1 MSRKKIVAGN
11 WKMNNGLQETKL
23 LINELKTEVNHCECD
38 VMIAPSFVCLQTAI
52 DLLTNND
59 IEVVSQNV
67 HHEENGAYT
76 GEVSAKMLSSI
87 GIKTTIIG
95 HSERREYF
103 NETHD
108 MLKHKVDTSL
118 EKSMKIIFCFGEQLK
133 DRKTNNHSTIISN
146 QISESL
152 FHLNSSDWDNIILAY
167 EPVWAIG
174 TGETAS
180 SEQIQEMHSFIR
192 NFIAQKYSAELAQN
206 VSILYGGSVKPS
218 NAKEIFSMEDVD
230 GGLIGGASLNSKDFF
245 SIVNS
250 FNV

>member
-1 MSRKKIVAGN
+1 MTRKKIVAGN
-11 WKMNNGLQETKL
+11 WKMNNGLQETEL
-23 LINELKTEVNHCECD
+23 LINELAKETNHSGCE
-38 VMIAPSFVCLQTAI
+38 VMIAPSFVSLKTSI
-52 DLLTNND
+52 DYLKNKA

-67 HHEENGAYT
+67 HQKNNGAYT
-76 GEVSAKMLSSI
+76 GEISAKMLSSI

-103 NETHD
+103 NETHEI
-108 MLKHKVDTSL
+108 LKNKVDTSL
-118 EKSMKIIFCFGEQLK
+118 ENSINIIFCFGEELK
-133 DRKTNNHSTIISN
+133 DRKNNNHFRIISN

-152 FHLNSSDWDNIILAY
+152 FHLSSSEWDNIILAY

-180 SEQIQEMHSFIR
+180 SDQVQEMHSFIR
-192 NFIAQKYSAELAQN
+192 NFIAQKYSTELAQKT
-206 VSILYGGSVKPS
+206 SILYGGRVKPN

-250 FNV
+250 F

>member
-1 MSRKKIVAGN
+1 MTRKKIVAGN
-11 WKMNNGLQETKL
+11 WKMNNGLQETEL
-23 LINELKTEVNHCECD
+23 LINELVKETNHSGCE
-38 VMIAPSFVCLQTAI
+38 VMIAPSFVSLKTSI
-52 DLLTNND
+52 DYLKNKD

-67 HHEENGAYT
+67 HQKNNGAYT
-76 GEVSAKMLSSI
+76 GEISAKMLSSI

-103 NETHD
+103 NETHEI
-108 MLKHKVDTSL
+108 LKNKVDTSL
-118 EKSMKIIFCFGEQLK
+118 ENSINIIFCFGEELK
-133 DRKTNNHSTIISN
+133 DRKNNNHFRIISN

-152 FHLNSSDWDNIILAY
+152 FHLSSSEWDNIILAY

-180 SEQIQEMHSFIR
+180 SDQVQEMHSFIR
-192 NFIAQKYSAELAQN
+192 NFIAQKYSTELAQKI
-206 VSILYGGSVKPS
+206 SILYGGSVKPN

-230 GGLIGGASLNSKDFF
+230 GGLIGGASLNSEDFF

-250 FNV
+250 F

>member
-1 MSRKKIVAGN
+1 
-11 WKMNNGLQETKL
+11 MNNDLQETEL
-23 LINELKTEVNHCECD
+23 LINELVKETNHSGCEI
-38 VMIAPSFVCLQTAI
+38 MIAPSFVSLKTST
-52 DLLTNND
+52 DFLKDKD
-59 IEVVSQNV
+59 IEVISQNV
-67 HHEENGAYT
+67 HQNNDGAYT
-76 GEVSAKMLSSI
+76 GEISAKMLSSI

-103 NETHD
+103 SETHEI
-108 MLKHKVDTSL
+108 LKNKVDTSI
-118 EKSMKIIFCFGEQLK
+118 ENSIKIIFCFGEELK
-133 DRKTNNHSTIISN
+133 DRKTNNHFNIISN

-152 FHLNSSDWDNIILAY
+152 FHLSSSEWDNIILAY

-180 SEQIQEMHSFIR
+180 SDQVQEMHSFIR
-192 NFIAQKYSAELAQN
+192 SFIAQKYSTELAQK
-206 VSILYGGSVKPS
+206 VSILYGGSVKPN

-250 FNV
+250 F

>member
-23 LINELKTEVNHCECD
+23 LINELLRETNHSGCE
-38 VMIAPSFVCLQTAI
+38 VMIAPSFVSLKTAI
-52 DLLTNND
+52 DSLINKN

-67 HHEENGAYT
+67 HQNINGAYT

-108 MLKHKVDTSL
+108 LLKHKVDTSL
-118 EKSMKIIFCFGEQLK
+118 ENSMRIIFCFGEQLK
-133 DRKTNNHSTIISN
+133 DRKTDNHFNIISN

-180 SEQIQEMHSFIR
+180 SDQVQEMHSFIR
-192 NFIAQKYSAELAQN
+192 NFISQKYSTELAQK
-206 VSILYGGSVKPS
+206 VSILYGGSVKPN

-230 GGLIGGASLNSKDFF
+230 GGLIGGASLNSTDFF

-250 FNV
+250 F

>member
-1 MSRKKIVAGN
+1 MTRKKIVAGN
-11 WKMNNGLQETKL
+11 WKMNNGLQETEY
-23 LINELKTEVNHCECD
+23 LINELVKETNQSGCE
-38 VMIAPSFVCLQTAI
+38 VMIAPSFVSLKTSI
-52 DLLTNND
+52 DYLKNKD

-67 HHEENGAYT
+67 HQKNNGAYT
-76 GEVSAKMLSSI
+76 GEISAKMLSSI

-103 NETHD
+103 NETHEI
-108 MLKHKVDTSL
+108 LKNKVDTSL
-118 EKSMKIIFCFGEQLK
+118 ENSINIIFCFGEELK
-133 DRKTNNHSTIISN
+133 DRKNNNHFRIISN

-152 FHLNSSDWDNIILAY
+152 FHLSSSEWDNIILAY
-167 EPVWAIG
+167 DPVWAIG

-180 SEQIQEMHSFIR
+180 SDQVQEMHSFIR
-192 NFIAQKYSAELAQN
+192 NFIAQKYSTELAQKI
-206 VSILYGGSVKPS
+206 SILYGGSVKPN

-250 FNV
+250 F

>member
-1 MSRKKIVAGN
+1 MTRKKIVAGN
-11 WKMNNGLQETKL
+11 WKMNNGLQETEL
-23 LINELKTEVNHCECD
+23 LINELVKETNHSGCE
-38 VMIAPSFVCLQTAI
+38 VMIAPSFVSLKTSI
-52 DLLTNND
+52 DYLKNKA

-67 HHEENGAYT
+67 HQKNNGAYT
-76 GEVSAKMLSSI
+76 GEISAKMLSSI

-103 NETHD
+103 NETHEI
-108 MLKHKVDTSL
+108 LKNKVDTSL
-118 EKSMKIIFCFGEQLK
+118 ENSINIIFCFGEELK
-133 DRKTNNHSTIISN
+133 DRKNNNHFRIISN

-152 FHLNSSDWDNIILAY
+152 FHLSSSEWDNIILAY

-180 SEQIQEMHSFIR
+180 SDQVQEMHSFIR
-192 NFIAQKYSAELAQN
+192 NFIAQKYSTELAQKI
-206 VSILYGGSVKPS
+206 SILYGGSVKPN

-250 FNV
+250 F

>member
-1 MSRKKIVAGN
+1 
-11 WKMNNGLQETKL
+11 MNNDLQETEL
-23 LINELKTEVNHCECD
+23 LINELVKETNHSGCEI
-38 VMIAPSFVCLQTAI
+38 MIAPSFVSLKTST
-52 DLLTNND
+52 DFLKDKD
-59 IEVVSQNV
+59 IEVISQNV
-67 HHEENGAYT
+67 HQNNDGAYT
-76 GEVSAKMLSSI
+76 GEISAKMLSSI

-103 NETHD
+103 SETHEI
-108 MLKHKVDTSL
+108 LKSKVDTSI
-118 EKSMKIIFCFGEQLK
+118 ENSIKIIFCFGEELK
-133 DRKTNNHSTIISN
+133 DRKTNNHFNIISN

-152 FHLNSSDWDNIILAY
+152 FHLSSFDWDNIILAY

-180 SEQIQEMHSFIR
+180 SDQVQEMHSFIR
-192 NFIAQKYSAELAQN
+192 SFIAQKYSTELAQK
-206 VSILYGGSVKPS
+206 VSILYGGSVKPN

-250 FNV
+250 F

>member
-67 HHEENGAYT
+67 HQEKNGAYT

-87 GIKTTIIG
+87 GVKTTIIG

-103 NETHD
+103 NETHE

-118 EKSMKIIFCFGEQLK
+118 ENSMKIIFCFGEQLK

-180 SEQIQEMHSFIR
+180 SDQVQEMHSFIR

-218 NAKEIFSMEDVD
+218 NAKEIFSMDDVD

-250 FNV
+250 F

>member
-1 MSRKKIVAGN
+1 MTRKKIVAGN
-11 WKMNNGLQETKL
+11 WKMNNGLQETEL
-23 LINELKTEVNHCECD
+23 LINELVKETNHSGCE
-38 VMIAPSFVCLQTAI
+38 VMIAPSFVSLKTSI
-52 DLLTNND
+52 DYLKNKD

-67 HHEENGAYT
+67 HQKNNGAYT
-76 GEVSAKMLSSI
+76 GEISAKMLSSI

-103 NETHD
+103 NETHEI
-108 MLKHKVDTSL
+108 LKNKVDTSL
-118 EKSMKIIFCFGEQLK
+118 ENSINIIFCFGEELK
-133 DRKTNNHSTIISN
+133 DRKNNNHFSIISN

-152 FHLNSSDWDNIILAY
+152 FHLSSSEWDNIILAY

-180 SEQIQEMHSFIR
+180 SDQVQEMHSFIR
-192 NFIAQKYSAELAQN
+192 NFIAQKYSTELAQKI
-206 VSILYGGSVKPS
+206 SILYGGSVKPN

-250 FNV
+250 F

>member
-1 MSRKKIVAGN
+1 MTRKKIVAGN
-11 WKMNNGLQETKL
+11 WKMNNGLQETEF
-23 LINELKTEVNHCECD
+23 LINELVKETNHSGCE
-38 VMIAPSFVCLQTAI
+38 VMIAPSFVSLKNSI
-52 DLLTNND
+52 DYLKDKD

-67 HHEENGAYT
+67 HQNNDGAYT

-103 NETHD
+103 NETHEI
-108 MLKHKVDTSL
+108 LKNKVDTSL
-118 EKSMKIIFCFGEQLK
+118 NNSIKIIFCFGEELK
-133 DRKTNNHSTIISN
+133 NREANNHFTIISN

-152 FHLNSSDWDNIILAY
+152 FHLSSSDWDNIILAY

-180 SEQIQEMHSFIR
+180 SDQVQEMHSFIR
-192 NFIAQKYSAELAQN
+192 NFIAQKYSTELAQKI
-206 VSILYGGSVKPS
+206 SILYGGSVKPN

-250 FNV
+250 F

>member
-1 MSRKKIVAGN
+1 MTRKKIVAGN
-11 WKMNNGLQETKL
+11 WKMNNGLQETEL
-23 LINELKTEVNHCECD
+23 LINELAKETNHSGCE
-38 VMIAPSFVCLQTAI
+38 VMIAPSFVSLKTSI
-52 DLLTNND
+52 DYLKNKA

-67 HHEENGAYT
+67 HQKNNGAYT
-76 GEVSAKMLSSI
+76 GEISAKMLSSI

-95 HSERREYF
+95 HSERREYY
-103 NETHD
+103 NETHEI
-108 MLKHKVDTSL
+108 LKNKVDTSL
-118 EKSMKIIFCFGEQLK
+118 ENSINIIFCFGEELK
-133 DRKTNNHSTIISN
+133 DRKNNNHFRIISN

-152 FHLNSSDWDNIILAY
+152 FHLSSSEWDNIILAY

-180 SEQIQEMHSFIR
+180 SDQVQEMHSFIR
-192 NFIAQKYSAELAQN
+192 NFIAQKYSTELAQKT
-206 VSILYGGSVKPS
+206 SILYGGSVKPN

-250 FNV
+250 F

>member
-1 MSRKKIVAGN
+1 MTRKKIVAGN
-11 WKMNNGLQETKL
+11 WKMNNDLQETEF
-23 LINELKTEVNHCECD
+23 LINELVKETNHSGCEI
-38 VMIAPSFVCLQTAI
+38 MIAPSFVSLKTST
-52 DLLTNND
+52 DFLKDKD
-59 IEVVSQNV
+59 IEVISQNV
-67 HHEENGAYT
+67 HQNNDGAYT
-76 GEVSAKMLSSI
+76 GEISAKMLSSI

-103 NETHD
+103 SETHEI
-108 MLKHKVDTSL
+108 LKSKVDTSI
-118 EKSMKIIFCFGEQLK
+118 ENSIKIIFCFGEELK
-133 DRKTNNHSTIISN
+133 DRKTNNHFNIISN

-152 FHLNSSDWDNIILAY
+152 FHLRSLDWDNIILAY

-180 SEQIQEMHSFIR
+180 SDQVQEMHSFIR
-192 NFIAQKYSAELAQN
+192 SFIAQKYSTELAQKI
-206 VSILYGGSVKPS
+206 SILYGGSVKPN

-250 FNV
+250 F

>member
-1 MSRKKIVAGN
+1 MTRKKIVAGN
-11 WKMNNGLQETKL
+11 WKMNNDLQETEL
-23 LINELKTEVNHCECD
+23 LINELVKETNHSGCEI
-38 VMIAPSFVCLQTAI
+38 MIAPSFVSLKTST
-52 DLLTNND
+52 DFLKDKD
-59 IEVVSQNV
+59 IEVISQNV
-67 HHEENGAYT
+67 HQNNDGAYT
-76 GEVSAKMLSSI
+76 GEISAKMLSSI

-103 NETHD
+103 SETHEI
-108 MLKHKVDTSL
+108 LKSKVDTSI
-118 EKSMKIIFCFGEQLK
+118 ENSIKIIFFFGEELK
-133 DRKTNNHSTIISN
+133 DRKTNNHFNIISN

-152 FHLNSSDWDNIILAY
+152 FHLSSLDWDNIILAY

-180 SEQIQEMHSFIR
+180 SDQVQEMHSFIR
-192 NFIAQKYSAELAQN
+192 SFIAQKYSTELAQKI
-206 VSILYGGSVKPS
+206 SILYGGSVKPN

-250 FNV
+250 F

>member
-1 MSRKKIVAGN
+1 MTRKKIVAGN
-11 WKMNNGLQETKL
+11 WKMNNGLQETEL
-23 LINELKTEVNHCECD
+23 LINELVKETNHSGCE
-38 VMIAPSFVCLQTAI
+38 VMIAPSFVSLKTSI
-52 DLLTNND
+52 DYLKNKD

-67 HHEENGAYT
+67 HQKNNGAYT
-76 GEVSAKMLSSI
+76 GEISAKMLSSI
-87 GIKTTIIG
+87 GINTTIIG

-103 NETHD
+103 SETHEI
-108 MLKHKVDTSL
+108 LKNKVDTSL
-118 EKSMKIIFCFGEQLK
+118 ENSINIIFCFGEELK
-133 DRKTNNHSTIISN
+133 DRKNNNHFRIISN

-152 FHLNSSDWDNIILAY
+152 FHLSSSEWDNIILAY

-180 SEQIQEMHSFIR
+180 SDQVQEMHSFIR
-192 NFIAQKYSAELAQN
+192 NFIAQKYSTELAQKI
-206 VSILYGGSVKPS
+206 SILYGGSVKPN

-250 FNV
+250 F

>member
-1 MSRKKIVAGN
+1 VS
-11 WKMNNGLQETKL
+11 
-23 LINELKTEVNHCECD
+23 LKT
-38 VMIAPSFVCLQTAI
+38 SI
-52 DLLTNND
+52 DYLKDKD

-67 HHEENGAYT
+67 HQKNDGAYT
-76 GEVSAKMLSSI
+76 GEISAKMLSSI

-103 NETHD
+103 NETHEI
-108 MLKHKVDTSL
+108 LKNKVDTSL
-118 EKSMKIIFCFGEQLK
+118 ENSINIIFCFGEELK
-133 DRKTNNHSTIISN
+133 DRKNNNHFRIISN

-152 FHLNSSDWDNIILAY
+152 FHLSSSEWDNIILAY

-180 SEQIQEMHSFIR
+180 SDQVQEMHSFIR
-192 NFIAQKYSAELAQN
+192 NFIAQKYSTELAQKI
-206 VSILYGGSVKPS
+206 SILYGGSVKPN

-250 FNV
+250 F

>member
-23 LINELKTEVNHCECD
+23 LINELLRETNHSECE
-38 VMIAPSFVCLQTAI
+38 VMIAPSFVSLKTAI
-52 DLLTNND
+52 DSLIDKN

-67 HHEENGAYT
+67 HQNINGAYT

-108 MLKHKVDTSL
+108 LLKHKVDTSL
-118 EKSMKIIFCFGEQLK
+118 ENSMRIIFCFGEQLK
-133 DRKTNNHSTIISN
+133 DRKTDNHFNIISN

-180 SEQIQEMHSFIR
+180 SDQVQEMHSFIR
-192 NFIAQKYSAELAQN
+192 NFISQKYSTELAQK
-206 VSILYGGSVKPS
+206 VSILYGGSVKPN

-230 GGLIGGASLNSKDFF
+230 GGLIGGASLNSTDFF
-245 SIVNS
+245 LIVNS
-250 FNV
+250 F

>member
-1 MSRKKIVAGN
+1 MTRKKIVAGN
-11 WKMNNGLQETKL
+11 WKMNNDLQETEL
-23 LINELKTEVNHCECD
+23 LINELVKETNHSGCEI
-38 VMIAPSFVCLQTAI
+38 MIAPSFVSLKTST
-52 DLLTNND
+52 DFLKDKD
-59 IEVVSQNV
+59 IEVISQNV
-67 HHEENGAYT
+67 HQNNDGAYT
-76 GEVSAKMLSSI
+76 GEISAKMLSSI

-103 NETHD
+103 SETHQI
-108 MLKHKVDTSL
+108 LKNKVDSSL
-118 EKSMKIIFCFGEQLK
+118 ENSIKIIFCFGEELK
-133 DRKTNNHSTIISN
+133 DRKNNNHFNIISN

-152 FHLNSSDWDNIILAY
+152 FHLSSFDWDNIILAY

-180 SEQIQEMHSFIR
+180 SDQVQEMHSFIR
-192 NFIAQKYSAELAQN
+192 SFIAQKYSTELAQKI
-206 VSILYGGSVKPS
+206 SILYGGSVKPN

-250 FNV
+250 F

>member
-1 MSRKKIVAGN
+1 MTRKKIVAGN
-11 WKMNNGLQETKL
+11 WKMNNGLQETEI
-23 LINELKTEVNHCECD
+23 LINELLAETNHSGCEVM
-38 VMIAPSFVCLQTAI
+38 VAPSFVSLKTAI
-52 DLLTNND
+52 DSLNDND

-67 HHEENGAYT
+67 HQSNDGAYT

-103 NETHD
+103 SETHQI
-108 MLKHKVDTSL
+108 LKNKVDTSL
-118 EKSMKIIFCFGEQLK
+118 ENSIKIIFCFGEELK
-133 DRKTNNHSTIISN
+133 DRKNNNHFNIISN
-146 QISESL
+146 QISKSL
-152 FHLNSSDWDNIILAY
+152 FHLSSSDWDNIILAY

-180 SEQIQEMHSFIR
+180 SDQVQEMHSFIR
-192 NFIAQKYSAELAQN
+192 GFISQKYSIELAQKT
-206 VSILYGGSVKPS
+206 SILYGGSVKPN

-250 FNV
+250 F

>member
-67 HHEENGAYT
+67 HQEKNGAYT

-87 GIKTTIIG
+87 GVKTTIIG

-103 NETHD
+103 NETHE

-118 EKSMKIIFCFGEQLK
+118 ENSMKIIFCFGEQLK

-180 SEQIQEMHSFIR
+180 SDQVQEMHSFIR

-218 NAKEIFSMEDVD
+218 NAKEIFSMKDVD

-250 FNV
+250 F

>member
-1 MSRKKIVAGN
+1 MTRKKIVAGN
-11 WKMNNGLQETKL
+11 WKMNNGLQETEL
-23 LINELKTEVNHCECD
+23 LINELAKETNHSGCE
-38 VMIAPSFVCLQTAI
+38 VMIAPSFVSLKTSI
-52 DLLTNND
+52 DHLKNKD

-67 HHEENGAYT
+67 HQKNNGAYT
-76 GEVSAKMLSSI
+76 GEISAKMLSSI

-103 NETHD
+103 NETHEI
-108 MLKHKVDTSL
+108 LKNKVDTSL
-118 EKSMKIIFCFGEQLK
+118 ENSINIIFCFGEELK
-133 DRKTNNHSTIISN
+133 DRKNNNHFRIISN

-152 FHLNSSDWDNIILAY
+152 FHLSSSEWDNIILAY

-180 SEQIQEMHSFIR
+180 SDQVQEMHSFIR
-192 NFIAQKYSAELAQN
+192 NFIAQKYSTELAQKI
-206 VSILYGGSVKPS
+206 SILYGGSVKPN

-250 FNV
+250 F